1 MINYTNLGDALPEVC
16 DNLSITLR
24 SPLYRA
30 AQIINL
36 LESVMACVLIIFVTL
51 KYRQKLIFHP
61 NTKILLFF
69 LFLACF
75 VHACGYSSAKIYQ
88 LSLSFSVT
96 DNCRLFLPQ
105 MFYVINHLVIA
116 CSNCFMQYIQ
126 LGFVV
131 ERCVATIFVDTYE
144 THCRLLGVFLVM
156 VVVIVTCVTT
166 YGEYI
171 GIRSAERMTNCM
183 ISTSDPSSIAITF
196 CVIFALCCSS
206 LLITLS
212 LYCFNSKRKKRTT
225 MASRYQTSEN
235 VAASALQC
243 VISTIQL
250 VCFAVYASAMTY
262 IRLTK
267 GSDARWDPYKELAY
281 LVPLCTLA
289 IPLGSLIFL
298 ELWKLKRQRGIDG
311 MISVKS
317 QGPEG
322 LNNYLTLLKQQWQ

>member
-1 MINYTNLGDALPEVC
+1 MTHPMINYTNLGDVLPGVC
-16 DNLSITLR
+16 DELSITLR

-51 KYRQKLIFHP
+51 KYGQKLIFHP
-61 NTKILLFF
+61 NT
-69 LFLACF
+69 
-75 VHACGYSSAKIYQ
+75 KIYQ

-156 VVVIVTCVTT
+156 VV
-166 YGEYI
+166 
-171 GIRSAERMTNCM
+171 
-183 ISTSDPSSIAITF
+183 
-196 CVIFALCCSS
+196 
-206 LLITLS
+206 
-212 LYCFNSKRKKRTT
+212 
-225 MASRYQTSEN
+225 
-235 VAASALQC
+235 
-243 VISTIQL
+243 L

-267 GSDARWDPYKELAY
+267 GSDTRWDPYKELAY

-298 ELWKLKRQRGIDG
+298 ELWKVKRQRGIDG